1 MLQDTNFKQL
11 DIFQN
16 ISYHMIPENHI
27 LKRINSQ
34 IDLSF
39 VNDLVKDKYCAAF
52 GRPAWNP
59 ETIARICI
67 LQMLYDLSD
76 EAIIDEI
83 CVNRAAEYFCGLSPV
98 DKRPHPTT
106 LCKFRQLR
114 LDDSIMDDI
123 MAEMVRQMIEKGII
137 KKESGII
144 IDSTH
149 ITANTKRKVP
159 ERLMK
164 QLAKNIFK
172 ESIKKEGLTEAEVEE
187 AMAEK
192 EAALP
197 DWEKTDDHQEAKKE
211 MKAALESV
219 IEEADPNLESVIEA
233 KEILNSDLFIEQKG
247 IRSLEDKD
255 ARVGR
260 KDTTTSFFGYKTEYI
275 MSEEGIIMTIRT
287 HPGNYRDGDAFIEM
301 LGIVKGSGF
310 APTAAYGDKAY
321 CRSDI
326 LNRLNRDQVDA
337 IIPISH
343 AAYRI
348 DEELFKYNKDSDTWT
363 CIKGNESTTG
373 QSKVLRGES
382 KIRYSFDKEQCRH
395 CPNRAQCIGKSNR
408 IGRVLDIGK
417 NTLGL
422 YEHSQFTKS
431 KDFLERYKTRARI
444 EPKNAE
450 MKRFHGL
457 GRARG
462 FGLKSMR
469 IQAVFTAIAV
479 NLKRMAA
486 II

>member
-172 ESIKKEGLTEAEVEE
+172 ESIKKAGLTEAEVE
-187 AMAEK
+187 
-192 EAALP
+192 
-197 DWEKTDDHQEAKKE
+197 
-211 MKAALESV
+211 
-219 IEEADPNLESVIEA
+219 
-233 KEILNSDLFIEQKG
+233 EILNSDLFIEQKG